1 MTPVEWLLVGVA
13 LGAIPSSDLARLAVA
28 LLAKRAGVEP
38 AEIRKYNAATS
49 DADDE

>member
-28 LLAKRAGVEP
+28 LLAKRAGVKP
-38 AEIRKYNAATS
+38 REIRKYNAATS
-49 DADDE
+49 DTDDE